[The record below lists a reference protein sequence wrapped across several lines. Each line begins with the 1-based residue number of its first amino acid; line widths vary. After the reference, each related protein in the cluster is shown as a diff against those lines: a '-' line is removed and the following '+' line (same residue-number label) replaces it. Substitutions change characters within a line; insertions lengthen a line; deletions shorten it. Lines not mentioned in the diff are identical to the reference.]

1 MNEVSLDDEAFNIIN
16 EERISDI
23 TRDAFRSMNN
33 SPVGQVQDQDQGHG
47 RGDDEGRDENNDHP
61 SSFCNTS
68 HVGQNLLHHKKC
80 ISMDNIS
87 IATALTFDASS
98 DEEDDAL
105 SLASST
111 VPGQHDNS
119 PKEKQHPRHKYKAI
133 IQRLGDEVVELKG
146 DVAYIKAR
154 EDDYRF
160 TIQTL
165 VYERDL
171 LKMEM
176 MERKNEQ
183 DIPRCQAKR
192 LSEEV
197 HELKTQMAE
206 LQMKNVMMEQ
216 QRDEYR
222 QDRQQLQ
229 ETLSRVFQSGN
240 GNRMPARDSGG
251 APVGASELIASIQ
264 QVGRRSVKGAG
275 QFWRRRK

>member
-1 MNEVSLDDEAFNIIN
+1 MMSSISMNEVSLDDEAFNIIN

-33 SPVGQVQDQDQGHG
+33 SPVGQSQGQ
-47 RGDDEGRDENNDHP
+47 GDDEGRDNNTDHP
-61 SSFCNTS
+61 LQHTKRPSTDRF
-68 HVGQNLLHHKKC
+68 
-80 ISMDNIS
+80 S

-98 DEEDDAL
+98 DEEDAAL

-119 PKEKQHPRHKYKAI
+119 PKEKQRPRHKYKAI
-133 IQRLGDEVVELKG
+133 IQRLGDEVIELKG
-146 DVAYIKAR
+146 DLAYIKAR

-176 MERKNEQ
+176 MEHKNEQ
-183 DIPRCQAKR
+183 DIHKCQAKR

-229 ETLSRVFQSGN
+229 ETLKRAFQSGD
-240 GNRMPARDSGG
+240 GNKMPDPGSGG
-251 APVGASELIASIQ
+251 GLARASELIASIQ
-264 QVGRRSVKGAG
+264 HVGRRSVKGAG

>member
-1 MNEVSLDDEAFNIIN
+1 MMSSISMNEVSLDDEAFNIIN
-16 EERISDI
+16 QERLLDI

-33 SPVGQVQDQDQGHG
+33 SPVGQGQGQ
-47 RGDDEGRDENNDHP
+47 GDEEGRDDNNDHP
-61 SSFCNTS
+61 S
-68 HVGQNLLHHKKC
+68 HHKKRP
-80 ISMDNIS
+80 STGNIS

-111 VPGQHDNS
+111 VSGQHDNS
-119 PKEKQHPRHKYKAI
+119 PKEKQHPRHKYKAK
-133 IQRLGDEVVELKG
+133 IQRLGDEVIELEV
-146 DVAYIKAR
+146 DLAYIKAR

-165 VYERDL
+165 VCERDL
-171 LKMEM
+171 LKMET
-176 MERKNEQ
+176 MEHKNEQ
-183 DIPRCQAKR
+183 DIHKCKAKR
-192 LSEEV
+192 MSEDV

-206 LQMKNVMMEQ
+206 LQMKNATMEQ

-229 ETLSRVFQSGN
+229 ETLNRVFQSGN
-240 GNRMPARDSGG
+240 GNRMPARGG
-251 APVGASELIASIQ
+251 GDGGGPVGASEVISSIQQVGLQ
-264 QVGRRSVKGAG
+264 QVGRRSAKGAG